1 MRSLFKYITT
11 IICLA
16 AIPQI
21 YAQEKDNQLI
31 FKQIIR
37 NSPATNKGERLLFF
51 AQQFIEKPY
60 VAHTLEKPKETLV
73 VNFQAFDCATFV
85 ETVVAL
91 TLIQDSSFA
100 SFQNQ
105 LQQLRY
111 RYGKVNGYASRL
123 HYFSDWLVTNER
135 KGYIQNIT
143 LSCGGQPY
151 NKDIS
156 YMSAHA
162 QQYPALADYKSLE
175 GIKMAEWDL
184 KRVKL
189 SYIPKNKLL
198 SKESF
203 IQTGDIIAITSSVGG
218 LDIAH
223 EGFAIRQNGRVY
235 LLHASQDFGKVMV
248 TKEPLVEYL
257 SRHPKQTGVMISR
270 LK

>member
-1 MRSLFKYITT
+1 
-11 IICLA
+11 
-16 AIPQI
+16 
-21 YAQEKDNQLI
+21 
-31 FKQIIR
+31 
-37 NSPATNKGERLLFF
+37 
-51 AQQFIEKPY
+51 
-60 VAHTLEKPKETLV
+60 
-73 VNFQAFDCATFV
+73 
-85 ETVVAL
+85 
-91 TLIQDSSFA
+91 
-100 SFQNQ
+100 
-105 LQQLRY
+105 
-111 RYGKVNGYASRL
+111 
-123 HYFSDWLVTNER
+123 
-135 KGYIQNIT
+135 
-143 LSCGGQPY
+143 
-151 NKDIS
+151 
-156 YMSAHA
+156 
-162 QQYPALADYKSLE
+162 
-175 GIKMAEWDL
+175 MAEWDL

>member
-1 MRSLFKYITT
+1 MRSLFNYITA
-11 IICLA
+11 ILFLA
-16 AIPQI
+16 VSLPL
-21 YAQEKDNQLI
+21 YAQESDNKFI
-31 FKQIIR
+31 FKQIAQP
-37 NSPATNKGERLLFF
+37 SLATNKVERLLFF
-51 AQQFIEKPY
+51 AQQFIGKPY

-85 ETVVAL
+85 ETVIAL
-91 TLIQDSSFA
+91 TLAQDSSFE
-100 SFQNQ
+100 SFQHQ

-143 LSCGGQPY
+143 SSCGGQPY

-156 YMSAHA
+156 YMSAHT

-184 KRVKL
+184 KRAKL

-198 SKESF
+198 ALESC
-203 IQTGDIIAITSSVGG
+203 IQTGDIIAITSSITG

-235 LLHASQDFGKVMV
+235 LLHASQDFGKVMI

-270 LK
+270 VK